1 MSKMISIG
9 GAWAVRNLKYL
20 ETGTLRWTAGRRRG
34 QFENVKNLYK
44 AAWFSSVRSTT
55 YIKVVWSLCL
65 EHCFLYNHHSF
76 L

>member
-1 MSKMISIG
+1 MSYVISIG
-9 GAWAVRNLKYL
+9 EAWAARNLKYL

-34 QFENVKNLYK
+34 EFKNVKNLYK
-44 AAWFSSVRSTT
+44 ATWFSSVRST

-65 EHCFLYNHHSF
+65 EHCFLCNHHSF